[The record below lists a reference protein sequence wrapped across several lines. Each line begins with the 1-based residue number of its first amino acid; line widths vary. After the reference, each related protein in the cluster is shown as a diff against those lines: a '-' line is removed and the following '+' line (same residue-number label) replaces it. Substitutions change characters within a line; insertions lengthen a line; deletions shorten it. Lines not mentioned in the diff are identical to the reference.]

1 VRASFELKF
10 FASDY
15 ESAKEIANTHISRF
29 FDISQDQVAEKVDT
43 ELKVELVDGK
53 FEVTAFGKLKANF
66 SAFGLDK
73 HK

>member
-1 VRASFELKF
+1 MRASFELKF
-10 FASDY
+10 FANDY
-15 ESAKEIANTHISRF
+15 ESAKETANTHISRF
-29 FDISQDQVAEKVDT
+29 FDILPEQVFDKVDT